1 MRLVLLLAGLLLAA
15 PAAEARM
22 HAPYRGHRIVPQ
34 ASAPLDTFATPAAAY
49 SMRRLKSSYT
59 GPGIRLRRASDNTEQ
74 DINFLGFTGFTGAP
88 IDTVAANAFCA
99 ATSCFLTAWY
109 DQSGNAR
116 HWTQAGPAAQPAYVT
131 NCQNGLPCARVND
144 VSQNMA
150 FSNVTPSAILSLSAV
165 GQHQIR
171 PGGCTYM
178 AASFSNILGQH
189 ATLDITVL
197 QATGA
202 INATAAGLQWHS
214 HTGVMNGASSVVNID
229 GTETTGTV
237 TPVAGAGPLYFSP
250 GAAGA
255 TCNEAEAIYWDNYA
269 LTAGERT
276 ALRANQKSFWG
287 TP

>member
-1 MRLVLLLAGLLLAA
+1 MRLLLLCGLLVFAG
-15 PAAEARM
+15 AAEARM
-22 HAPYRGHRIVPQ
+22 HAPYRGHRIV
-34 ASAPLDTFATPAAAY
+34 ASATAPLDNFATPAGAY
-49 SMRRLKSSYT
+49 SMRRLKSTYA
-59 GPGIRLRRASDNTEQ
+59 GPGIKLRRTTGGTQ
-74 DINFLGFTGFTGAP
+74 DINFLGFSGFTGAP
-88 IDTVAANAFCA
+88 LDMAAAAAFCN
-99 ATSCFLTAWY
+99 ATTCFLDTWY

-116 HWTQAGPAAQPAYVT
+116 HWTQAGAAAQPAYIAS
-131 NCQNGLPCARVND
+131 CQNGLPCARTTD

-150 FSNVTPSAILSLSAV
+150 FSNVTPSAILSLSVV
-165 GQHQIR
+165 GQHQVR
-171 PGGCTYM
+171 PGGCTYL

-202 INATAAGLQWHS
+202 INAVAAGLQWHS

-229 GTETTGTV
+229 GVETTGTV

-269 LTAGERT
+269 LTAGERA
-276 ALRANQKSFWG
+276 ALQANQRAFWG